1 LRESLSLLINVNIGD
16 EMTIKEITRK
26 NIQEMTRI
34 FLNKGNQI
42 KKIPSS
48 KTQESYVRNTH
59 HSISGRI
66 GWFEVG

>member
-1 LRESLSLLINVNIGD
+1 
-16 EMTIKEITRK
+16 MTIKEITRK